1 MGEPVTCVVEAIH
14 PKTMSVQVIT
24 PPNTQRKAST
34 PPQPQSDGKLMTRRS
49 FSVRHY
55 DPDRPLRV
63 KNISLT
69 WSAVGGHS
77 GIVRLPQQKV
87 KVASVLTGVIQPNT
101 RDFRNPLGVSNDQ
114 DSMALSKPKAQS
126 SKLIAA
132 RATFWSRH
140 APPAL
145 QEKNWIL
152 LVILGVI
159 AVSAFGSLIGW
170 SARRFIESRRKDEGP
185 YVDPRP
191 AHVIAW
197 SELGLLAQ
205 ARLIEAGAHKPYSLR
220 ISEIMRAYF
229 GRRYNFA
236 GLEMTSD
243 EMRESLAHID
253 LDDEVLLILDHFL
266 SDTDLIKFA
275 DLTTSASALEELAQ
289 QAHRMIELS
298 RERALEEESEGAEES
313 EKSEEEVSSNDRRF
327 QRPEAKERTSDQVS
341 EPTQGER
348 REEGEV

>member
-1 MGEPVTCVVEAIH
+1 
-14 PKTMSVQVIT
+14 
-24 PPNTQRKAST
+24 
-34 PPQPQSDGKLMTRRS
+34 
-49 FSVRHY
+49 
-55 DPDRPLRV
+55 
-63 KNISLT
+63 
-69 WSAVGGHS
+69 
-77 GIVRLPQQKV
+77 LPQQKV